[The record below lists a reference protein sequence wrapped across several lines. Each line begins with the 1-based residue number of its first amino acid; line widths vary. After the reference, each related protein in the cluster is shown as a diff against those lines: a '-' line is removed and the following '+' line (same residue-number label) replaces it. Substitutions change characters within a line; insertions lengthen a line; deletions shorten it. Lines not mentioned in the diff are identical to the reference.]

1 MKSVIENNKLI
12 ATFMDNYQQLSND
25 VEFGRFHLSWDALM
39 PVVEKIESLD
49 LKEYGYQWE
58 DEDGT
63 INYNCEGISVEIENN
78 RCWIYKHLALDPM
91 QTLNEKTFKIKYNS
105 KIEAVYNSVIE
116 FIEYYNEL
124 ITDNEINQ

>member
-1 MKSVIENNKLI
+1 
-12 ATFMDNYQQLSND
+12 MDNYQQLSND
-25 VEFGRFHLSWDALM
+25 IEFGRFHLSFDAIM

-63 INYNCEGISVEIENN
+63 IHYNCEGISVEIENN

-105 KIEAVYNSVIE
+105 KIEAVYNSVVE

-124 ITDNEINQ
+124 ITDNEINKSNI